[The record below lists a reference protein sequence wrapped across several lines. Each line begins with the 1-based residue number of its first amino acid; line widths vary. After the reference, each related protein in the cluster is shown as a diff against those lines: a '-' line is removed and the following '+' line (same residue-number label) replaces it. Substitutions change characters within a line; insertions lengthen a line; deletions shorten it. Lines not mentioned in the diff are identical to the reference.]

1 MRKLIVFLG
10 LLLLVFSVQAQRW
23 SMSAGAGGTI
33 YKGDLS
39 DWHLLPAFSQWKTTN
54 TAINFQL
61 RYQPKQAFAYRAKL
75 TFTGIDGDGAND
87 PKPTVSYSTKSF
99 SSPLIEL
106 AGLVDYNFKDY
117 QANRNIRNWTPF
129 VYGGLGF
136 LFVSPE
142 SPMGPNAVPNP
153 QTFFTWAIPFG
164 VGVKAALSDR
174 LGLQWEFGT
183 SKSLTNILD
192 GMPAWGDQPKTITL
206 NKTDQYLHSSVSIT
220 YSLISVY
227 CPRD

>member
-1 MRKLIVFLG
+1 MKKLIFFLS
-10 LLLLVFSVQAQRW
+10 LLALGFSVQAQRW
-23 SMSAGAGGTI
+23 SMSVGAGGTL

-39 DWHLLPAFSQWKTTN
+39 DWNLLPTLAQLKTMN
-54 TAINFQL
+54 TAVDFQV
-61 RYQPKQAFAYRAKL
+61 RFQPKQAFAYRAKL
-75 TFTGIDGDGAND
+75 TFTGIDGDGANN
-87 PKPTVSYSTKSF
+87 PLPTVLYSTKSF

-129 VYGGLGF
+129 IYGGLGF

-142 SPMGPNAVPNP
+142 GPNGPNRIP
-153 QTFFTWAIPFG
+153 FPKTFFTWAIPFG
-164 VGVKAALSDR
+164 VGVKAQLSNR
-174 LGLQWEFGT
+174 IGLQWEFGT
-183 SKSLTNILD
+183 SKSLSNILD
-192 GMPAWGDQPKTITL
+192 GTPAWGDQPQTITL

>member
-1 MRKLIVFLG
+1 MRHFFLF
-10 LLLLVFSVQAQRW
+10 LVMWLFVLSAQAQRW
-23 SMSAGAGGTI
+23 TMSAGAGANI

-39 DWHLLPAFSQWKTTN
+39 DWHLIPRLAQLKTTN
-54 TAINFQL
+54 TAVNFQV

-75 TFTGIDGDGAND
+75 TFTWMDGDGSNYLL
-87 PKPTVSYSTKSF
+87 PTVSFSTNSF

-142 SPMGPNAVPNP
+142 GANIPNP
-153 QTFFTWAIPFG
+153 KTYFTWAIPFG
-164 VGVKAALSDR
+164 VGVKAQLTNR
-174 LGLQWEFGT
+174 LGVQWEFGA
-183 SKSLTNILD
+183 SKSLSNILD
-192 GMPAWGDQPKTITL
+192 GQAAWGETAKTLTL
-206 NKTDQYLHSSVSIT
+206 NRTDQYLHSSVSLT

>member
-1 MRKLIVFLG
+1 MRKFVLFLV
-10 LLLLVFSVQAQRW
+10 LLAGISHVHAQRW
-23 SMSAGAGGTI
+23 SMSAGLGGTM

-39 DWHLLPAFSQWKTTN
+39 DWHLMPSFSQLKTIN
-54 TAINFQL
+54 TAVNFQV
-61 RYQPKQAFAYRAKL
+61 RYQPKQALAYRAKL
-75 TFTGIDGDGAND
+75 SFTGIDGDGSNSPQASI
-87 PKPTVSYSTKSF
+87 SYSTNSF

-129 VYGGLGF
+129 VYGGLAYA
-136 LFVSPE
+136 FVSPA
-142 SPMGPNAVPNP
+142 GATIPNP
-153 QTFFTWAIPFG
+153 KTFFTWAIPFG
-164 VGVKAALSDR
+164 VGVKAQISNR
-174 LGLQWEFGT
+174 MGIQWEFGT

-192 GMPAWGDQPKTITL
+192 GQPAWGDLPQSFTMA
-206 NKTDQYLHSSVSIT
+206 KTDQYLHSSISIS